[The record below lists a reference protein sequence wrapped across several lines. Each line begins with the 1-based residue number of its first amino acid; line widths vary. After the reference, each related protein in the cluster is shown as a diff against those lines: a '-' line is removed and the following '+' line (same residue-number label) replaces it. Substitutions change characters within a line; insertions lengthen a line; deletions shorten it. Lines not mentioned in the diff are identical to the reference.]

1 MSQVRGSAAPSMN
14 PTVAL
19 FVVRLI
25 ICVLAIGYLIV
36 MIASHLLPLDP
47 NLEAPLAFTPYLLGL
62 LGGALAFLFGGEAF
76 RQRFRRWL
84 HSTMQR
90 RPDGK
95 LLRFRNT
102 RRPALRYL
110 WYPLPLAIVFATVA
124 VAAFYVAATGPAAC
138 PDGSAVC
145 VKTDEWRS
153 SGGQYFRLIPYNAQ
167 GQADPNQPWVEI
179 SRETYVTEVGTR
191 LRQAAT
197 FGVFSLCFAWFV
209 SLAAA
214 PLKSH
219 E

>member
-1 MSQVRGSAAPSMN
+1 MRQVRGDSGQSMN
-14 PTVAL
+14 PTLAL
-19 FVVRLI
+19 VVVRLI
-25 ICVLAIGYLIV
+25 ICALAICYLIV

-47 NLEAPLAFTPYLLGL
+47 NLEAPLAYTPYLLGV
-62 LGGALAFLFGGEAF
+62 LGGALTFLLGSTAV
-76 RQRFRRWL
+76 RQRFRFRNA
-84 HSTMQR
+84 R
-90 RPDGK
+90 RP
-95 LLRFRNT
+95 
-102 RRPALRYL
+102 PLRYL
-110 WYPLPLAIVFATVA
+110 WYPVPLAVVFATLA
-124 VAAFYVAATGPAAC
+124 VAAFYLATTGPAAC
-138 PDGSAVC
+138 SDGSAVC
-145 VKTDEWRS
+145 VKTDQWRS

-179 SRETYVTEVGTR
+179 SRETYITEVGIG

>member
-1 MSQVRGSAAPSMN
+1 MSQVRRDRGPSMN

-19 FVVRLI
+19 VIVRLI
-25 ICVLAIGYLIV
+25 ICVLTIGYLIV
-36 MIASHLLPLDP
+36 IIASHLLPLDP
-47 NLEAPLAFTPYLLGL
+47 NLEAPLAYTPYLLGV
-62 LGGALAFLFGGEAF
+62 LGGALAFLFGGAAV
-76 RQRFRRWL
+76 RQRFRFRNA
-84 HSTMQR
+84 R
-90 RPDGK
+90 RP
-95 LLRFRNT
+95 
-102 RRPALRYL
+102 PLRYL
-110 WYPLPLAIVFATVA
+110 WYPLPLAVAFATLA
-124 VAAFYVAATGPAAC
+124 VAGFYLATTGPAAC
-138 PDGSAVC
+138 SDGSAVC

-179 SRETYVTEVGTR
+179 SRETYITEVGTR

-214 PLKSH
+214 PLNSH

>member
-1 MSQVRGSAAPSMN
+1 MSQVRGDGGPSMN

-19 FVVRLI
+19 VIVRLI
-25 ICVLAIGYLIV
+25 ICVLTIGYLIV
-36 MIASHLLPLDP
+36 IIASHLLPLDP
-47 NLEAPLAFTPYLLGL
+47 NLEAPLAYTPYLLGV
-62 LGGALAFLFGGEAF
+62 LGGALALLFGGAAV
-76 RQRFRRWL
+76 RQRFRFRNA
-84 HSTMQR
+84 R
-90 RPDGK
+90 RP
-95 LLRFRNT
+95 
-102 RRPALRYL
+102 PLRYL
-110 WYPLPLAIVFATVA
+110 WYPLPLAVAFATLA
-124 VAAFYVAATGPAAC
+124 VAAFYLATTGPAAC

-167 GQADPNQPWVEI
+167 GQADPSQPWVEI
-179 SRETYVTEVGTR
+179 SRETYITEVGTR